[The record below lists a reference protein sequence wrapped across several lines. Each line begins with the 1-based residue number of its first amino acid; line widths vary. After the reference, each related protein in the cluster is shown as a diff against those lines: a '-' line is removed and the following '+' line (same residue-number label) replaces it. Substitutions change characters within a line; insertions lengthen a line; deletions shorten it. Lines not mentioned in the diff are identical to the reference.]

1 MKIRHFS
8 KWFVKTDGTT
18 AIEFSLLAVPF
29 VMFVI
34 AIIELSLMF
43 LGDAVLNGAVY
54 DASRVI
60 RTGQAQAS
68 GDPEMAFSEALCSQ
82 AGLLL
87 DCAALEYQVETL
99 ESFEEADLEPE
110 FDEDGHMIPVPFD
123 AGAVS
128 DIVIIRVVYLYPL
141 LTPMIGRFFADS
153 PNNTKL
159 LMATTVMQT
168 EPYDFEDDG
177 V

>member
-1 MKIRHFS
+1 MTIRRFTG
-8 KWFVKTDGTT
+8 WFGKTDGTT
-18 AIEFSLLAVPF
+18 DIEFSLLAVPF
-29 VMFVI
+29 IFFVI
-34 AIIELSLMF
+34 VIIELSLMF

-60 RTGQAQAS
+60 RTGAAQQS
-68 GDPEMAFSEALCSQ
+68 GDPETAFGDALCSQ
-82 AGLLL
+82 AGLML
-87 DCAALEYQVETL
+87 DCDAMEYQVETL

-128 DIVIIRVVYLYPL
+128 DIVIIRVTYLYPL
-141 LTPMIGRFFADS
+141 LTPMIGQFFADS
-153 PNNTKL
+153 PGNTKL

-168 EPYDFEDDG
+168 EPYDFEEDE
-177 V
+177 